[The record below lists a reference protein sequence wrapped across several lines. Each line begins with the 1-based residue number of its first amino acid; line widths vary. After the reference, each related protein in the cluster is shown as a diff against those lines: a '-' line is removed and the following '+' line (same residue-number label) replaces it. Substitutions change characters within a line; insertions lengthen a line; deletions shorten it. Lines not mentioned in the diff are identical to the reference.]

1 MIAALLIGGM
11 VNYLLIQL
19 IENTGMSGTDRF
31 IGMIFGVARGV
42 LVISVL
48 VLLSGLTTLP
58 KEAFW
63 TESQLIPYFQEIAFW
78 LRDLLPQ
85 EYAEYFR
92 YTAVESS
99 FR

>member
-1 MIAALLIGGM
+1 
-11 VNYLLIQL
+11 
-19 IENTGMSGTDRF
+19 
-31 IGMIFGVARGV
+31 
-42 LVISVL
+42 
-48 VLLSGLTTLP
+48 LTTLP

-99 FR
+99 LREIA